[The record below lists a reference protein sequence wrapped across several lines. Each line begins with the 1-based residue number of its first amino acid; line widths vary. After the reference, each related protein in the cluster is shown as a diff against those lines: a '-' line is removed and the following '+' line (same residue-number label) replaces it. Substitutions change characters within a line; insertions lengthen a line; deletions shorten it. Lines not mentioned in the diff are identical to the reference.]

1 MLTAHGIKIVAD
13 VRRLP
18 GSKRYPHFNAGAL
31 ADSLGAHAIRY
42 QHFPELGRRRK
53 PRPDSRNTAWRNDA
67 FRGYADHME
76 SDEFQ
81 AGIERLNALAA
92 ATGPGV
98 LMCAEAVWWRCHR
111 GLVAD
116 FLQVRRVEVLHI
128 FDEKKTAPHPFT
140 AAATVMEGRLGYRE
154 GRDSD
159 AGPEL

>member
-1 MLTAHGIKIVAD
+1 
-13 VRRLP
+13 
-18 GSKRYPHFNAGAL
+18 
-31 ADSLGAHAIRY
+31 
-42 QHFPELGRRRK
+42 
-53 PRPDSRNTAWRNDA
+53 
-67 FRGYADHME
+67 ME

-98 LMCAEAVWWRCHR
+98 LMCARLSAGAVTAA
-111 GLVAD
+111 GGG

-140 AAATVMEGRLGYRE
+140 VAATVMEGRLGYRE
-154 GRDSD
+154 RRDSD